1 VEIVW
6 NQCDEVVDVSVPI
19 AVEGSSE
26 KHSCVVVEK
35 HEAHVVESSN
45 FGCTRREVAT
55 QQLEERTQPL
65 RAARRQ
71 RNNDG
76 QLRALAQTRPALS
89 IGGGGSETCDV
100 NSRSTFSKAFFPNS
114 GASAKSSRSCCI
126 FASPV

>member
-1 VEIVW
+1 RRDLVLDEVVFRAGTTNPRPAFPGRVDDVEIVW

-26 KHSCVVVEK
+26 KHSRVVVEK

-76 QLRALAQTRPALS
+76 QLRALAQTRADAA
-89 IGGGGSETCDV
+89 G
-100 NSRSTFSKAFFPNS
+100 AFDWRWRLRNL
-114 GASAKSSRSCCI
+114 
-126 FASPV
+126 